1 MMSGL
6 PAMQSPQ
13 NASRAPQEHAPGID
27 TDSHSQP
34 FADSAIESLFGSLVP
49 PRPLSQRRFDHLG
62 RVVVSVVGCT

>member
-34 FADSAIESLFGSLVP
+34 FADSAIKLFLAA
-49 PRPLSQRRFDHLG
+49 
-62 RVVVSVVGCT
+62 

>member
-6 PAMQSPQ
+6 PAMPSSQ
-13 NASRAPQEHAPGID
+13 NASRSPQELAPGID

-34 FADSAIESLFGSLVP
+34 FADSAIKSLFGSLVP

-62 RVVVSVVGCT
+62 RVVVPLVGCT

>member
-6 PAMQSPQ
+6 PAMPSSQ
-13 NASRAPQEHAPGID
+13 NASRSPQELAPGID

-34 FADSAIESLFGSLVP
+34 FADSAIKSLFGSLVP

-62 RVVVSVVGCT
+62 RVVVSVTGCT

>member
-13 NASRAPQEHAPGID
+13 NASRAPQEHAAGID

-34 FADSAIESLFGSLVP
+34 FADSAIKLL
-49 PRPLSQRRFDHLG
+49 LAA
-62 RVVVSVVGCT
+62 